1 MSMKPEILL
10 RCSSCGAAVREPA
23 MFCPECG
30 KPLATAATR
39 TESPAEI
46 SDAASVPAISS
57 GPVAA
62 AEDQG
67 PPAPVETFAAAT
79 DPETIAN
86 KSAQP
91 DEPDSPQGSRGRTRE
106 RLHRASNAARG
117 AARGA
122 LEDNVKRVEKIHHVS
137 TAMIEEAHYDPSL
150 RFVLVALGLF
160 VVFIILLVLSK
171 VMG

>member
-1 MSMKPEILL
+1 MQPEISL

-30 KPLATAATR
+30 KPLATASTQ
-39 TESPAEI
+39 TEPPAAEI
-46 SDAASVPAISS
+46 SAAASQPSVSS
-57 GPVAA
+57 EPVADREA
-62 AEDQG
+62 QTSS
-67 PPAPVETFAAAT
+67 PPAQLPAP
-79 DPETIAN
+79 DPEAVA
-86 KSAQP
+86 KRADSP
-91 DEPDSPQGSRGRTRE
+91 DESGSPLGTRERTRQ
-106 RLHRASNAARG
+106 RLHRAST

-137 TAMIEEAHYDPSL
+137 TAMFEEAHYDPSL